1 MKCKEEKKMSDGKSI
16 RRARVIAVGNQK
28 GGVGK
33 STLAVHLS
41 AALGEIGYSCLIWD
55 LDMNRGATLQLGI
68 PREMPIL
75 GSYEVLTGAEDPLEV
90 VVRNGD
96 IEGIELPKNVC
107 LLPAR
112 RNLEEIDAVLSAKH
126 KFGNPKDILR
136 PLVDRLRH
144 DFDYIFLDT
153 APNLTIPTIAAYKAA
168 DYFLLSAI
176 PEPLA
181 IEGLS
186 DALQDIA
193 TVRQQGNPSLR
204 LIGVALSAIKGK
216 STRLQRELIAYV
228 HETFDDAPDPF
239 IRSYTTHI
247 GETTYVCDSQKQGKT
262 MLQLYPEHKVT
273 QQYRELGHE
282 LIDRL
287 NAIEGVGV
295 ESPLALQMK
304 EEVVHG

>member
-1 MKCKEEKKMSDGKSI
+1 MSDAKTT

-28 GGVGK
+28 GGVAK

-41 AALGEIGYSCLIWD
+41 AALGEMGYVCLIWD

-75 GSYEVLTGAEDPLEV
+75 GSYEVLTGAEDPSEV
-90 VVRNGD
+90 VVRSGE
-96 IEGIELPKNVC
+96 IEGIELPENVC
-107 LLPAR
+107 LIPAR

-136 PLVDRLRH
+136 PLIDGLRH

-181 IEGLS
+181 VEGLS

-239 IRSYTTHI
+239 ISSYKTHI
-247 GETTYVCDSQKQGKT
+247 GETTYVCDCQKQGKT

-273 QQYRELGHE
+273 QQYRELAQE
-282 LIDRL
+282 VVDRL
-287 NAIEGVGV
+287 EAIEEV
-295 ESPLALQMK
+295 EAVTLAAPQRQA
-304 EEVVHG
+304 EVVHG